1 MPTRMS
7 RRLRANARGRDDGV
21 TLTELL
27 VSMGLSTLLGAVT
40 LTLFLNINAS
50 SSGTT
55 DRTIS
60 SSTARNTIQAWT
72 GYLRVA
78 DGTPPG
84 TRTNRLGWLA
94 PNDMLLFSDLGNRS
108 MISITTTSAPIM
120 IWLRLDTAGQLV
132 EEQFTTTP
140 TSGGA
145 IATVAAGTKAKVCR
159 VLASHVTVRSAL
171 FTPSD
176 SLGSAMTSLRL
187 GTAPTAQ
194 PGCQPLPVAVPTA
207 GNADSVVK
215 TNLQNVNSV
224 VIDFIIRDTAGKHP
238 LEFTSN
244 AVLPALG
251 AV

>member
-1 MPTRMS
+1 MPTRMI
-7 RRLRANARGRDDGV
+7 RRLRAITRGRDDGV

-40 LTLFLNINAS
+40 VTLFLNINTS
-50 SSGTT
+50 SSDTT
-55 DRTIS
+55 DRTINS
-60 SSTARNTIQAWT
+60 SSARNTIQAWT

-94 PNDMLLFSDLGNRS
+94 PNDMLLFSDVGNRS
-108 MISITTTSAPIM
+108 MSSITTTSPPIM
-120 IWLRLDTAGQLV
+120 IWLRLDSAGQLV

-145 IATVAAGTKAKVCR
+145 IATVTAGTRAKVCR
-159 VLASHVTVRSAL
+159 VLASHVSVRSAL

-176 SLGSAMTSLRL
+176 SLGSPLTSMRL
-187 GTAPTAQ
+187 GTAPTSAA
-194 PGCQPLPVAVPTA
+194 GCQPLPVAVPAA
-207 GNADSVVK
+207 GNSDPVVK

-224 VIDFIIRDTAGKHP
+224 VIDFIVRDTGGQHP
-238 LEFTSN
+238 LEFMSN